1 MNTAHLLL
9 GSNIEPV
16 ENTRQAISQLRAV
29 VTIVAVS
36 RTWETRSIGS
46 PGPNYLNLAMKVL
59 TGLDLKA
66 LKEHVLSRIERDL
79 GRVRGED
86 KNAPRTID
94 IDILAFNG
102 AVAEPRLWERPYE
115 AIPLADLLPD
125 LIHPARDVNLREV
138 ARELLDTS
146 VATPRPDLI
155 FFEAN
160 TDPGSVPGKY

>member
-9 GSNIEPV
+9 GSNIEPE
-16 ENTRQAISQLRAV
+16 ENTRRAISQLRKV
-29 VTIVAVS
+29 VAIVAAS

-46 PGPNYLNLAMKVL
+46 PGPNYLNLAIKVL
-59 TGLDLKA
+59 TGLDLQA
-66 LKEHVLSRIERDL
+66 LKKQVLSPIERDL
-79 GRVRGED
+79 GRVRSAD

-94 IDILAFNG
+94 IDILSFNG
-102 AVAEPRLWERPYE
+102 VVAEPRLWERPYE

-125 LIHPARDVNLREV
+125 LTHPDRHINLREV
-138 ARELLDTS
+138 AQELLDTS

-160 TDPGSVPGKY
+160 RDPGSVPGKY